1 LQSCKN
7 YDLAHQIFII
17 VNQTFVCLLLMLRTW
32 ALYGRNSHILRL
44 MIGVALILLGTA
56 GWSQVGQQ
64 SHYATDIPGCN
75 VAYSKKGAIHIAVA
89 WESLLVFDSFI
100 FILTILKTYKG
111 RRRHHLIS
119 LRRINIVSLILR
131 DGAVY
136 YVVMV
141 LANLGNILTF
151 YLASP
156 MLRGC
161 LTSFSSCISVTMMS
175 RLMLNLHSA
184 ASAGIL
190 SAPTLDTSSG
200 AEFTSRMPDN
210 LPFAM
215 DNKDTDFE
223 MQVTRPTQ
231 SLQAGAEY
239 IVPEEE
245 LHGIMVERR
254 SNS

>member
-1 LQSCKN
+1 
-7 YDLAHQIFII
+7 
-17 VNQTFVCLLLMLRTW
+17 
-32 ALYGRNSHILRL
+32 
-44 MIGVALILLGTA
+44 
-56 GWSQVGQQ
+56 
-64 SHYATDIPGCN
+64 
-75 VAYSKKGAIHIAVA
+75 
-89 WESLLVFDSFI
+89 
-100 FILTILKTYKG
+100 
-111 RRRHHLIS
+111 
-119 LRRINIVSLILR
+119 
-131 DGAVY
+131 
-136 YVVMV
+136 
-141 LANLGNILTF
+141 
-151 YLASP
+151 
-156 MLRGC
+156 
-161 LTSFSSCISVTMMS
+161 MS